1 MSTNKAKISRTLVID
16 SPIHLWTI
24 LKNKYIYGIDI
35 SVFMYLVDKYINGC
49 RCDDD
54 INLSLMNNEYRS
66 LYSDPKIVEVMKI
79 EFQCSYIVFNNDIK

>member
-35 SVFMYLVDKYINGC
+35 NVFMYLVDKYINGC

-54 INLSLMNNEYRS
+54 VNLSLMNNEYRS
-66 LYSDPKIVEVMKI
+66 
-79 EFQCSYIVFNNDIK
+79 C